1 MFRFA
6 FALGAPLAAAQ
17 ADGNPHEW
25 DRLRRCDH
33 TDYDPVCG
41 PCEGVGGYVNSD
53 EKDDITIASCSLVD
67 IYDAETRVRP
77 VWGSD
82 VTEFK
87 SHEILIGVKE
97 DPACF
102 QSFPHNDSTAT
113 NCYKPQEVQVY
124 ADMNKYKALVMKAN
138 QGGNAWGIVGN
149 VTSTIYHQNEHMW
162 IVNKL
167 SGIVNQC
174 ICTEPREGG
183 DATTPAVYP
192 LQYNWVD
199 NLFYVST
206 EKIGVEYGVGEMEL
220 DHWAFGPHH
229 AWTNPATGVIV
240 RMWQPFNGLQIF
252 EPGNWQTGSAYEDA
266 SETISHVFAKD
277 EINHFFDQLSVDGNK
292 APDLC
297 TKSGAT
303 LNTFR
308 IKCDDNGFPSA
319 YDPPDAPSSLL
330 DHMTKPSGTNMAKAS
345 DLKRARSKVPGD
357 NFKGDDF
364 QDMSETLNKY
374 LQKHAPKSKDCDQ
387 WTMEELQ
394 QLQISLLMLRD
405 TQLNDVYHDTDDN
418 RKINK
423 DVQQLVQEWEE
434 LNKLASTDPDL
445 ARARR
450 DGHCHEAVMWYVHH
464 LPEDTKDLLKDE
476 ISLPLL
482 SMMRHDLKETS
493 VHGERVHRAYQEQVS
508 CASCHS
514 AVFPTEITV

>member
-1 MFRFA
+1 MWRFTI
-6 FALGAPLAAAQ
+6 ALGAPLAAAQ

-33 TDYDPVCG
+33 TDYSPLCG
-41 PCEGVGGYVNSD
+41 PCEGVGGIVKSD
-53 EKDDITIASCSLVD
+53 RKDDIKIASCELVD
-67 IYDAETRVRP
+67 IFPVDTRVRP

-82 VTEFK
+82 ITEFK

-124 ADMNKYKALVMKAN
+124 SDMNKYKALVLKAN
-138 QGGNAWGIVGN
+138 QAGNAWGLTGN
-149 VTSTIYHQNEHMW
+149 VTSTIFHQGEHMW

-167 SGIVNQC
+167 VGLVNQC

-183 DATTPAVYP
+183 DSTTPPVYP

-206 EKIGVEYGVGEMEL
+206 EKIGVEYGVGEMTL
-220 DHWAFGPHH
+220 NHWAFGPHH
-229 AWTNPATGVIV
+229 AWTDLETGVIV

-252 EPGNWQTGSAYEDA
+252 EPGSWTTGSAYEDA
-266 SETISHVFAKD
+266 TETHSHLFGPD
-277 EINHFFDQLSVDGNK
+277 EKNYFFEQLSVDGTK
-292 APDLC
+292 APELC
-297 TKSGAT
+297 TKKGKTAT
-303 LNTFR
+303 TFQ
-308 IKCDDNGFPSA
+308 IKCDDNGFPDA
-319 YDPPDAPSSLL
+319 YDPPTSPATSLL
-330 DHMTKPSGTNMAKAS
+330 DHMTNPAGSNTAKAG
-345 DLKRARSKVPGD
+345 DLRRARSKVPAD
-357 NFKGDDF
+357 SFKGDDF
-364 QDMSETLNKY
+364 ESMSQTLNKY
-374 LQKHAPKSKDCDQ
+374 LQKHAPKSKDCDL

-405 TQLNDVYHDTDDN
+405 ADLNELYHETDDN

-423 DVQQLVQEWEE
+423 DIQQLVQEWDE
-434 LNKLASTDPDL
+434 LNRLAATDPDL
-445 ARARR
+445 VRARR

-464 LPEDTKDLLKDE
+464 LPEGTKDLLKDD

-482 SMMRHDLKETS
+482 TMMRHDLKEKA

-508 CASCHS
+508 CQSCHQ
-514 AVFPTEITV
+514 ATYPVTV